1 MEQGAAIK
9 VTKSVAHSC
18 AILIHSQIF
27 NIKIVPSKEDIIIND
42 LYHSGGT
49 IFPPLQ
55 LLQCLMKH
63 GLSKRKQVFDF
74 VFFLSFWVKTQKRI
88 IMPKLILLNPTSFQ
102 IVCKNKREQ

>member
-42 LYHSGGT
+42 LFHSGGK

-55 LLQCLMKH
+55 LPQCLILKH
-63 GLSKRKQVFDF
+63 GLSKRKQIFNF
-74 VFFLSFWVKTQKRI
+74 FFLSFFLGLDSKENSNAKTDSLK
-88 IMPKLILLNPTSFQ
+88 P
-102 IVCKNKREQ
+102 NKFPNCV